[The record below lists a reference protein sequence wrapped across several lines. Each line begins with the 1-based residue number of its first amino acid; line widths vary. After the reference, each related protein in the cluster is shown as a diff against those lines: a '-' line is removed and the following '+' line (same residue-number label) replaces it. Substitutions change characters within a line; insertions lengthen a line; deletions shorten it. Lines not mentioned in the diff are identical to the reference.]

1 METTQRYAYC
11 IQEPRDSTGENH
23 SGHITHRTMDR
34 TMPRWTMCG
43 DGLLP
48 ESPIRVSVRQISD
61 IEPGHT
67 PHVESHC
74 HDVDKLYIFLS
85 HGAEQLTASV
95 FLDYEEYT
103 VRSPVTI
110 YIPKGVPHRY
120 YPTGGRGTLIMIMN
134 MSCRENYNDH
144 TYRPGTVK

>member
-1 METTQRYAYC
+1 MNATQRYAHC

-23 SGHITHRTMDR
+23 SGHITDR
-34 TMPRWTMCG
+34 NMGKTMPRWTMCG

-48 ESPIRVSVRQISD
+48 ESPIRVSIRQIAD
-61 IEPGHT
+61 IEPGYT

-74 HDVDKLYIFLS
+74 HDVDKLYILLS
-85 HGAEQLTASV
+85 GGDEALSAV
-95 FLDYEEYT
+95 VVLDDEEYS

-110 YIPKGVPHRY
+110 YVPKGVPHRY

-144 TYRPGTVK
+144 TYSPGTAR